1 MGEGWSDRRWGDS
14 RLAGSAVVETS
25 RASDVGGGAFEPWP
39 PDADVHLEWG
49 PVGARLAAE
58 RGDVVVIVDVLAFS
72 TSVVLVADRG
82 GIPLSYSAGELDA
95 MGGCDRAA
103 ADLRAEV
110 VARDRASTTDRFSLS
125 PASLATVGPGDRVIF
140 TSLNG
145 AACTSAASQ
154 APLVIVG
161 ALTNRTAVAD
171 TIRRTLRA
179 GLAARCTIIACGE
192 RWTSVADEPDS
203 LRPSVEDLLGAG
215 AIASA
220 ARDLRLSPEAAIAA
234 SSYEAVADRVPET
247 LRGCVSGRELID
259 RDFPDDVERAARVDS
274 SGAVPVWDTTR
285 PVREF
290 LPPESHSRLRAERQ
304 EQVGRAAT
312 ASTREGPGAGWRRP
326 SDEPRADGAS

>member
-1 MGEGWSDRRWGDS
+1 MLVAG
-14 RLAGSAVVETS
+14 RLRAVEMQRS
-25 RASDVGGGAFEPWP
+25 SDVGSRPFEPWP
-39 PDADVHLEWG
+39 PHADVHLEWG

-72 TSVVLVADRG
+72 TSVVLVANRG
-82 GIPLSYSAGELDA
+82 GIPLSYSASELDA
-95 MGGCDRAA
+95 MGGRDRAA

-110 VARDRASTTDRFSLS
+110 VARDRASTTARFSLS

-145 AACTSAASQ
+145 AACTSAASR

-161 ALTNRTAVAD
+161 ALTNRTSVAG

-220 ARDLRLSPEAAIAA
+220 ARDLRLSPEAAVAA
-234 SSYEAVADRVPET
+234 WSFDAVADRILDT
-247 LRGCVSGRELID
+247 LRGSVSGRELSD
-259 RDFPDDVERAARVDS
+259 RGFPGDVELAARVDS
-274 SGAVPVWDTTR
+274 SGAVPIWDTTR

-290 LPPESHSRLRAERQ
+290 LPPDVAQ
-304 EQVGRAAT
+304 PPT
-312 ASTREGPGAGWRRP
+312 T
-326 SDEPRADGAS
+326 